1 MKKMSLLFL
10 ICLSSLCFKTEAQGF
25 VSANPDSVAVACPS
39 CPGADWSLGNPPA
52 AISNYPFSV
61 ASVISG
67 GNTFSKEIQF
77 YDYDLAIPLN
87 STVSGVEI
95 DVIRMAGGGT
105 MLRDS
110 IVKLMVQGQ
119 AMGTNAALQG
129 NWSFTTDTV
138 TYGSPFDTWGIN
150 LSPANINGNQMGIS
164 FVLASTNA
172 TVAYYK
178 VLMRVYYT
186 FSMGG
191 SDVQKKEAVFIYPNP
206 AQKNVQL
213 ELPAEFK
220 SGNYEIL
227 DASGR
232 FVELISLESG
242 KNSID
247 IHHLSTGT
255 YHLMLGDF
263 GRKTIVKN
271 E

>member
-1 MKKMSLLFL
+1 MKRSLLFL
-10 ICLSSLCFKTEAQGF
+10 ICLSSLCYKTKAQGF

-52 AISNYPFSV
+52 AISNYPFSI

-105 MLRDS
+105 ILRDS
-110 IVKLMVQGQ
+110 IVKLMIQGQ
-119 AMGTNAALQG
+119 PMGTNAALQG

-138 TYGSPFDTWGIN
+138 TYGGPFDTWGIN

-178 VLMRVYYT
+178 VLMRVYYN

-191 SDVQKKEAVFIYPNP
+191 SDVHERSAIFIYPNP
-206 AQKNVQL
+206 AQKNIHVD
-213 ELPAEFK
+213 LPTDFK
-220 SGNYEIL
+220 PGSYEIF

-232 FVELISLESG
+232 IVDVISLASG

-247 IHHLSTGT
+247 VQHLSAGT
-255 YHLMLGDF
+255 YHLMLGDW
-263 GRKTIVKN
+263 GRKTIVIN
-271 E
+271 S